1 MNAVD
6 EFMAAFA
13 SPCKDEIEA
22 VRKIILDAHPGIT
35 EGIKWNAPSFFYKDW
50 FATFH
55 LRAKSGV
62 QIILHRGAK
71 VKTAPMATIAD
82 PSGLLEWLAADRA
95 TIKFRDAED
104 IEARR
109 EDLGSVIAAW
119 IGAL

>member
-6 EFMAAFA
+6 EFMAALA
-13 SPCKDEIEA
+13 SPYRGEIET
-22 VRKIILDAHPGIT
+22 VRKTILEAHPDIT
-35 EGIKWNAPSFFYKDW
+35 EGIKWNAPSFFYTDW

-55 LRAKSGV
+55 LRAKVGV

-71 VKTAPMATIAD
+71 VKTTPMPEIAD

-104 IEARR
+104 IDARR
-109 EDLGSVIAAW
+109 DDLRSVISAW
-119 IGAL
+119 VEAL